1 MSGNS
6 DQRPR
11 GRAKALLLNL
21 ALSCIVFLL
30 CVVVLEGI
38 LRLNHYGN
46 LEIYE
51 PDQKLYWKLKPNQDC
66 FTKIDRKPV
75 HINSHGT
82 RGPDFQTNKP
92 VGTIRILSLGD
103 SRTFGWGL
111 ADEETYSRQ
120 LERLLQE
127 RAGSGKKIE
136 VINAGVNAWS
146 YLQMLVYLRDF
157 GLRYKPDFVV
167 LGEAN
172 SWTQFSERNS
182 PEFVQKFMKRVRI
195 KNFLRRFAIYHYVVE
210 VKLKDFYE
218 RNRAKFIPV
227 DPAQDTL
234 FKEQQQSHPD
244 AVFRRAI
251 EQICEV
257 AQANGIQPVLLE
269 LPTADEL
276 NTEPSAVS
284 KVKHDNEQR
293 LGVPLVDMT
302 GDLQP
307 QGKALYLAADP
318 VHLNARGNQL
328 IAQRLFETID
338 RLINP

>member
-1 MSGNS
+1 MSDNS
-6 DQRPR
+6 KQRPR
-11 GRAKALLLNL
+11 GQGKALLLNL
-21 ALSCIVFLL
+21 ALSCGVFLL
-30 CVVVLEGI
+30 CVAALEGI

-51 PDQKLYWKLKPNQDC
+51 PDPKLYWKLKPNQDC
-66 FTKIDRKPV
+66 FTKINRKPV
-75 HINSHGT
+75 HVNSHGT
-82 RGPDFQTNKP
+82 RGPDFQTDKP

-127 RAGSGKKIE
+127 RAGSGKRIE

-146 YLQMLVYLRDF
+146 YLQ
-157 GLRYKPDFVV
+157 
-167 LGEAN
+167 N
-172 SWTQFSERNS
+172 
-182 PEFVQKFMKRVRI
+182 
-195 KNFLRRFAIYHYVVE
+195 
-210 VKLKDFYE
+210 
-218 RNRAKFIPV
+218 
-227 DPAQDTL
+227 PAQDTL
-234 FKEQQQSHPD
+234 FKQQQQSNPD

-251 EQICEV
+251 DQICEV
-257 AQANGIQPVLLE
+257 ARANGIQPVLLE

-276 NTEPSAVS
+276 NARPSAVS
-284 KVKHDNEQR
+284 KVKNEIRQR

-338 RLINP
+338 RLIHP

>member
-1 MSGNS
+1 MPFAWATSQICSIARRKTASGS
-6 DQRPR
+6 LCCCSL
-11 GRAKALLLNL
+11 KSV
-21 ALSCIVFLL
+21 SC
-30 CVVVLEGI
+30 
-38 LRLNHYGN
+38 
-46 LEIYE
+46 
-51 PDQKLYWKLKPNQDC
+51 
-66 FTKIDRKPV
+66 
-75 HINSHGT
+75 
-82 RGPDFQTNKP
+82 
-92 VGTIRILSLGD
+92 
-103 SRTFGWGL
+103 
-111 ADEETYSRQ
+111 
-120 LERLLQE
+120 
-127 RAGSGKKIE
+127 AGSTG
-136 VINAGVNAWS
+136 
-146 YLQMLVYLRDF
+146 M
-157 GLRYKPDFVV
+157 
-167 LGEAN
+167 
-172 SWTQFSERNS
+172 
-182 PEFVQKFMKRVRI
+182 
-195 KNFLRRFAIYHYVVE
+195 NF
-210 VKLKDFYE
+210 E

-234 FKEQQQSHPD
+234 FKEQQQSDPD

>member
-1 MSGNS
+1 MSDNS
-6 DQRPR
+6 KQRRR
-11 GRAKALLLNL
+11 GRGKALLLNL
-21 ALSCIVFLL
+21 ALSCGVFLL
-30 CVVVLEGI
+30 CVAALEGI

-51 PDQKLYWKLKPNQDC
+51 PDPKLYWKLKPNQDC

-82 RGPDFQTNKP
+82 RGRDFQTDKP
-92 VGTIRILSLGD
+92 AGTMRILSLGD

-111 ADEETYSRQ
+111 ADQETYSRR

-127 RAGSGKKIE
+127 RVGNGKKIE

-146 YLQMLVYLRDF
+146 YPQMLVYFRDF
-157 GLRYKPDFVV
+157 ALQYKPDFVV
-167 LGEAN
+167 IGGAN
-172 SWTQFSERNS
+172 LWTQFSEKNS
-182 PEFVQKFMKRVRI
+182 PEFVQKFITRVRI

-210 VKLKDFYE
+210 VKLKEFYE
-218 RNRAKFIPV
+218 RNRTKFIPV

-234 FKEQQQSHPD
+234 FKAQQQRDPD
-244 AVFRRAI
+244 AVFRQAI

-257 AQANGIQPVLLE
+257 ARANGIQPVLLE

-276 NTEPSAVS
+276 NAPPSAVA
-284 KVKHDNEQR
+284 KTKHEIHQR
-293 LGVPLVDMT
+293 LGVQLVDMS
-302 GDLQP
+302 GDLQS

-318 VHLNARGNQL
+318 VHLNARGNEWV
-328 IAQRLFETID
+328 AERLFETIEK
-338 RLINP
+338 LIQP